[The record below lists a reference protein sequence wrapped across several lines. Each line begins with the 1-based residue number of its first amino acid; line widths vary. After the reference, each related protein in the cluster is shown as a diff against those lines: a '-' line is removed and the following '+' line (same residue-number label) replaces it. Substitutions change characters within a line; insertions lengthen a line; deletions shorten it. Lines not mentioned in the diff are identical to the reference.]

1 MRATDGRKHMWVCSS
16 AHPDTAL
23 SRAGRNNMT
32 GATRSTSAL
41 GKPAG
46 MRLGRAQGGIT
57 LETAK
62 RLVYF
67 HSDPSR
73 AHVLKFMK
81 RNCCEDLS
89 GDLCCLFRCFFW
101 YVFFPNTSQYVQHAM
116 EFQLIP
122 RKAGQVCAG
131 VLCFWMRLFRTPTST
146 WSLLVSTES

>member
-89 GDLCCLFRCFFW
+89 GDLCCLFRCFFFGMF
-101 YVFFPNTSQYVQHAM
+101 FFPTLPSMCSTPWNSSWFREKQGRYVQ
-116 EFQLIP
+116 
-122 RKAGQVCAG
+122 VYCASG
-131 VLCFWMRLFRTPTST
+131 WGFLGHLPPHGHF
-146 WSLLVSTES
+146 

>member
-89 GDLCCLFRCFFW
+89 GDLCCLFRCFFL
-101 YVFFPNTSQYVQHAM
+101 VCFFSQHS
-116 EFQLIP
+116 L
-122 RKAGQVCAG
+122 VCAARHG
-131 VLCFWMRLFRTPTST
+131 ILADSEKSRAGMCRCTVLLDEAF
-146 WSLLVSTES
+146 